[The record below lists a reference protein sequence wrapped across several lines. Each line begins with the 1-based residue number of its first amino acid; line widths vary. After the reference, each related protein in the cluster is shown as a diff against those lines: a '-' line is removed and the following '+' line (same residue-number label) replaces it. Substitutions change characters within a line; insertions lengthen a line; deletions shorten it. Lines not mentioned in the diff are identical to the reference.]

1 MAVACR
7 QCGMRVCVRALLTH
21 RYIRLCI
28 CGGIHCYDVNI
39 VETMRD
45 SEQFAHLKVTYVPTF
60 CFSSCITARQRK
72 CTNDIRAEIDRV

>member
-1 MAVACR
+1 MPSVWHAR
-7 QCGMRVCVRALLTH
+7 VRACVADTP
-21 RYIRLCI
+21 IRLFVCI
-28 CGGIHCYDVNI
+28 PVGAYIGYDVNI
-39 VETMRD
+39 VETTRD